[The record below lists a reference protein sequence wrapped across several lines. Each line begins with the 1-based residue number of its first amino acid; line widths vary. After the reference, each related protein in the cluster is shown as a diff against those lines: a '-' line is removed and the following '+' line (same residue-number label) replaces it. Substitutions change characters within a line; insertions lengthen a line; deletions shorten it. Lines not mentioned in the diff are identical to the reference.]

1 MKKQYTI
8 AALSLAAVMVLT
20 GCSMK
25 EFKAKFVGET
35 NVSPSAVST
44 DGVVE
49 IEKYVANE
57 CVVLAKYK
65 GVEVDCK
72 VTDKELQESIDQTLK
87 QHATTKEKKKG
98 KAKKGDTVT
107 IDFEGKL
114 DGTTPFDNGSGEDYP
129 LELGSGTF
137 IAGFEDGIIGMKV
150 GETKDLKLKFPDNYG
165 SADLAGKDVTFTV
178 TVKSIT
184 ENVMPELTD
193 KFVKKNCGYD
203 TVEEYKREE
212 KKSLIQEKKDSAA
225 ETVLSTV
232 VANSTVNRIP
242 ETLRDALAGQIDALN
257 RYYLKG
263 YFGESTDFETALSTM
278 NMTKE
283 QYDSS
288 LKSEAE
294 SNAKMVLVIEAIA
307 EKEGIT
313 VSDEEVQTAL
323 DNTVSGS
330 GVSSVEELYQQYET
344 LYGKSI
350 PCEDNLR
357 STLLD
362 QKVMELLENTC
373 VLKE

>member
-25 EFKAKFVGET
+25 EFKAKFVGES

-98 KAKKGDTVT
+98 KAKKGDTAT

-114 DGTTPFDNGSGEDYP
+114 NGTTPFDNGSGEDYP

-137 IAGFEDGIIGMKV
+137 IKGFEEGIIGMKV

-184 ENVMPELTD
+184 ENIMPELTD

-225 ETVLSTV
+225 ETALSTV
-232 VANSTVNRIP
+232 VANSTVNRVP
-242 ETLRDALAGQIDALN
+242 DTLRDALAGQIDALN
-257 RYYLKG
+257 RYYIKG
-263 YFGESTDFETALSTM
+263 YFGESTDFEAALSTM

-288 LKSEAE
+288 LKAEAE
-294 SNAKMVLVIEAIA
+294 TNAKMVLVIEAIA

-362 QKVMELLENTC
+362 QKVMELIENTC